1 MQQQNKR
8 VSKIA
13 DIGELDRRITLMKKK
28 YVDENP
34 NTGMSMY
41 KDVRLGDVWAK
52 VSALHGQEYYT
63 AVTVKLEKQLS
74 FIIRYRDDV
83 DEQTN
88 IWFEGR
94 GYNIGFIDDV
104 KYNHE
109 YMEIKAEYSRGV
121 DNPDEDD

>member
-8 VSKIA
+8 VRKIA

-28 YVDENP
+28 YVGENP
-34 NTGMSMY
+34 TTGMSMY

-83 DEQTN
+83 DEETN

-109 YMEIKAEYSRGV
+109 YLEIKAEYSRGV
-121 DNPDEDD
+121 DDPNEDN

>member
-1 MQQQNKR
+1 MQKQNNR

-13 DIGELDRRITLMKKK
+13 DIGELNKRITLITEK
-28 YVDENP
+28 YVGENP

-41 KDVRLGDVWAK
+41 KLGDVWAK

-74 FIIRYRDDV
+74 FIIRYRPDV
-83 DEQTN
+83 DEDTN

-94 GYNIGFIDDV
+94 GYDIGFIDDV
-104 KYNHE
+104 KYGHE
-109 YMEIKAEYSRGV
+109 FMELKAEYKRGITLE
-121 DNPDEDD
+121 N

>member
-28 YVDENP
+28 YIGENP
-34 NTGMSMY
+34 NTGMEMY

-63 AVTVKLEKQLS
+63 AVSVKLEKQLS

-83 DEQTN
+83 DEETN
-88 IWFEGR
+88 IWFEGC

-109 YMEIKAEYSRGV
+109 YLEIKAEYSRGV
-121 DNPDEDD
+121 DNPDEDN

>member
-28 YVDENP
+28 YVGENP

-41 KDVRLGDVWAK
+41 KDVRLSDVWAK

-63 AVTVKLEKQLS
+63 AVSVKLEKQLS

-83 DEQTN
+83 DEETN
-88 IWFEGR
+88 IWFEGH

-121 DNPDEDD
+121 DNPNEDN

>member
-1 MQQQNKR
+1 MQQQYKR

-28 YVDENP
+28 YVGENP
-34 NTGMSMY
+34 NPGMSMY

-83 DEQTN
+83 DEETN

-109 YMEIKAEYSRGV
+109 YLEIKAEYSRGV
-121 DNPDEDD
+121 DDPNEDN

>member
-8 VSKIA
+8 VNKIV
-13 DIGELDRRITLMKKK
+13 DIGELNRRITLMKKK
-28 YVDENP
+28 YVGKNP
-34 NTGMSMY
+34 NTGISMY
-41 KDVRLGDVWAK
+41 KDVPLGDVWAK
-52 VSALHGQEYYT
+52 VSVLHGQEYYT

-83 DEQTN
+83 DEETN
-88 IWFEGR
+88 ICFEGH

-109 YMEIKAEYSRGV
+109 YMEIKAEYSREV
-121 DNPDEDD
+121 DNSDENN

>member
-8 VSKIA
+8 VSKIV
-13 DIGELDRRITLMKKK
+13 DIGELDRRITLMNKK
-28 YVDENP
+28 YVGENP

-74 FIIRYRDDV
+74 FIIRYRDDI
-83 DEQTN
+83 DEETN

-109 YMEIKAEYSRGV
+109 YMEIKAEYSKGV
-121 DNPDEDD
+121 DNPNEDN

>member
-8 VSKIA
+8 ISKIA
-13 DIGELDRRITLMKKK
+13 NIGELDRRITLMKKK
-28 YVDENP
+28 YVGENL
-34 NTGMSMY
+34 NTGMSMC

>member
-1 MQQQNKR
+1 
-8 VSKIA
+8 
-13 DIGELDRRITLMKKK
+13 
-28 YVDENP
+28 
-34 NTGMSMY
+34 MY

-83 DEQTN
+83 DEETN

-109 YMEIKAEYSRGV
+109 YLEIKAEYSRGV
-121 DNPDEDD
+121 DDPNEDN

>member
-1 MQQQNKR
+1 MQQQKKR
-8 VSKIA
+8 ISKIA

-28 YVDENP
+28 YVGENP

-63 AVTVKLEKQLS
+63 AVSVKLEKQLS

-83 DEQTN
+83 DEETN

-109 YMEIKAEYSRGV
+109 YLEIKAEYSRGV
-121 DNPDEDD
+121 DNPDEDN

>member
-8 VSKIA
+8 ISKIA

>member
-13 DIGELDRRITLMKKK
+13 DIGELNKRIQLMKMMDTGKI
-28 YVDENP
+28 NP
-34 NTGMSMY
+34 NTGE
-41 KDVRLGDVWAK
+41 DIRENNIFAEVWAK

-63 AVTVKLEKQLS
+63 AVSVKLEKQLS
-74 FIIRYRDDV
+74 FIIRYRNDI
-83 DEQTN
+83 DENTN
-88 IWFEGR
+88 IWFENR

-104 KYNHE
+104 KYGHE

-121 DNPDEDD
+121 YLPR

>member
-8 VSKIA
+8 ISKIA
-13 DIGELDRRITLMKKK
+13 DIGELDQRITLMKKK
-28 YVDENP
+28 YIGKNP
-34 NTGMSMY
+34 NTAMPMY
-41 KDVRLGDVWAK
+41 QDVRLGDVWAK

-74 FIIRYRDDV
+74 FIIRYRDDI
-83 DEQTN
+83 DEETN
-88 IWFEGR
+88 IWFEGH

-109 YMEIKAEYSRGV
+109 YMELKAEYKRGI
-121 DNPDEDD
+121 DNPDED